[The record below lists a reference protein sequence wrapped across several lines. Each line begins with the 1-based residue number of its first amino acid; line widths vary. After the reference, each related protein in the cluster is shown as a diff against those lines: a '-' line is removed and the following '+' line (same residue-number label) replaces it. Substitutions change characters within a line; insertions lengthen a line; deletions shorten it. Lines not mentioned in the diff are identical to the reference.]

1 MKIPIYCSQGVKIF
15 RAMSK
20 ISSIVQA
27 KSRIYGVHNN
37 NDFPKL
43 FSLPVFLFTVNIN
56 SEEEEDSGKFEN
68 ITNANLR

>member
-1 MKIPIYCSQGVKIF
+1 
-15 RAMSK
+15 MSK
-20 ISSIVQA
+20 ISSILQA
-27 KSRIYGVHNN
+27 KSRKYGVHN

>member
-1 MKIPIYCSQGVKIF
+1 MIGLGSDKYLQFFK
-15 RAMSK
+15 RYA
-20 ISSIVQA
+20 
-27 KSRIYGVHNN
+27 VHNN
-37 NDFPKL
+37 GLPKL